1 MISVDYAKRFLKNL
15 EITSLFLIEIH
26 KCVYE
31 SLIYKRLSLSISN
44 NNTNKLW
51 KYHILFFFLIMMLES
66 KENFWYLI
74 FNPRKSICG
83 NTSKHKMLI
92 SNIKIMEFNQYSDY
106 NGFFYNLEILSEV
119 IYSKL
124 KTNDRMIGIGVRK
137 Q

>member
-1 MISVDYAKRFLKNL
+1 
-15 EITSLFLIEIH
+15 
-26 KCVYE
+26 
-31 SLIYKRLSLSISN
+31 
-44 NNTNKLW
+44 
-51 KYHILFFFLIMMLES
+51 
-66 KENFWYLI
+66 
-74 FNPRKSICG
+74 
-83 NTSKHKMLI
+83 MLI